1 MLSNISALF
10 SSSVKLGDETTDGL
24 RFYHDPFK
32 SSFFALRKDNTHYL
46 SCWYIYIYIYE
57 NAFTS
62 IVDWDFFLI
71 LSFNIKL
78 TVN

>member
-32 SSFFALRKDNTHYL
+32 SSFFALRKDNTPYL
-46 SCWYIYIYIYE
+46 SC
-57 NAFTS
+57 
-62 IVDWDFFLI
+62 
-71 LSFNIKL
+71 
-78 TVN
+78 